1 MNTAHASTAAPVGD
15 FSAWAFAAIHC
26 TEPWMPLCSLHARA
40 RRGGSSLILL
50 TCCAAVHRLQARR
63 PPRPAKSQ
71 SSTPPTP
78 QTAAATPSQ
87 DRVSAQN
94 CTPCVC
100 CSRGTARV
108 HHTDRCRAE
117 GAAADRLPSITLFP
131 LPSSPMHSRPARLLT
146 FKHTVRS
153 QAGRWGRAIR
163 ASTPLTL
170 PSSQA
175 VSALRS
181 RVRQP
186 SARRTLPRRCVAVRC
201 PGRFSTNPGPHLP
214 VQCVD
219 ATLPTTHSVSLH
231 PDFYCCCCC
240 STLYSPVTKR
250 PPSSCP
256 HCGVLPPPSTPLD
269 YHANEPALC
278 DGLSDKP
285 VRKTVRHY
293 TTGHQCERRHVRG
306 QRHGLQHGGGQRD
319 VNFV

>member
-131 LPSSPMHSRPARLLT
+131 LPSSPSSPMHSQTCPPPHLRT
-146 FKHTVRS
+146 H
-153 QAGRWGRAIR
+153 RAIAGGPLGPCYPCIYASYFTKLTGSLSIAISGSATLSQENFTEAVRGRTMSRPFQHKSR
-163 ASTPLTL
+163 A
-170 PSSQA
+170 A
-175 VSALRS
+175 Y
-181 RVRQP
+181 P
-186 SARRTLPRRCVAVRC
+186 SAMCR
-201 PGRFSTNPGPHLP
+201 
-214 VQCVD
+214 
-219 ATLPTTHSVSLH
+219 
-231 PDFYCCCCC
+231 
-240 STLYSPVTKR
+240 
-250 PPSSCP
+250 
-256 HCGVLPPPSTPLD
+256 
-269 YHANEPALC
+269 
-278 DGLSDKP
+278 
-285 VRKTVRHY
+285 
-293 TTGHQCERRHVRG
+293 
-306 QRHGLQHGGGQRD
+306 RD
-319 VNFV
+319 VANDAFCLSSS